1 MLLTNLVHIVEDYLV
16 YSILAGFGV
25 SQVLLIIVFVLFSRN
40 KKLAQRLAKLESAN
54 LAMKSVENLDLQ
66 NLDLHLSR
74 LEQKHSSALR
84 HVAMVRFNAFDD
96 SGSGLS
102 YALAV
107 LNDDGDGFL
116 ISSLFTREESRTYA
130 KQIVG
135 GKPSH
140 PLSPEEEE
148 ALKQALGR

>member
-1 MLLTNLVHIVEDYLV
+1 MLLTNLVNIVEDNFV
-16 YSILAGFGV
+16 YSILAGIGV
-25 SQVLLIIVFVLFSRN
+25 SLVLLIIVIVLSSKN
-40 KKLAQRLAKLESAN
+40 KKLGQRLTKLEAAN
-54 LAMKSVENLDLQ
+54 LAMKSMENLDPQ
-66 NLDLHLSR
+66 NLGLQLSR

-107 LNDDGDGFL
+107 LDDNGDGFL
-116 ISSLFTREESRTYA
+116 ISSLFTRDESRTYA

-148 ALKQALGR
+148 ALKQAMER